1 MSAHKHT
8 QGPWRA
14 VVRNNNEMMTTFHGV
29 LIGEVVIDTPT
40 GSQQADA
47 RLIAAAPTY
56 HQGADAF
63 LAYVAAAEVGDD
75 VAAMRHFDDAKRLL
89 SEAHANA
96 AGNGGEARHG

>member
-8 QGPWRA
+8 PGQWA
-14 VVRNNNEMMTTFHGV
+14 V
-29 LIGEVVIDTPT
+29 
-40 GSQQADA
+40 SQQDGLEVSANGECIAWVVSGSIHDA
-47 RLIAAAPTY
+47 NLMAAAPTY
-56 HQGADAF
+56 HHGADAF

-96 AGNGGEARHG
+96 TGNGAEVQP